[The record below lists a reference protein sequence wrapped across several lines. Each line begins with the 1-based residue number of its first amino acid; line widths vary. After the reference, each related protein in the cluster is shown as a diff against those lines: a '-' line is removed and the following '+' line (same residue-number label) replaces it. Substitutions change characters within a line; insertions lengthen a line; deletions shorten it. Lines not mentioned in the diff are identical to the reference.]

1 MKKHMYNWIVVA
13 IIGILVAISVP
24 ILVGQLERS
33 RETTDAANI
42 RMHYGQ
48 VMAHLTAMRG
58 SVFTFFCKYLLNF
71 YEITN

>member
-1 MKKHMYNWIVVA
+1 MKKHTYNRIVVA

-42 RMHYGQ
+42 RTHYGQ
-48 VMAHLTAMRG
+48 VMAHLIPMRRF
-58 SVFTFFCKYLLNF
+58 VFTFFVNIY
-71 YEITN
+71 